1 MKLLYRELKKLL
13 IQTFQTTWVLLKI
26 MIPVSI
32 VIKLIQEFS
41 LLHYFG
47 DALSPIM
54 KIVGLPGETGIIWA
68 SGMLINIYGA
78 LLAYIALASDLALT
92 HAQIS
97 VLFTIILVAHTFPV
111 ELQIASKAGVKLSS
125 MFLIR
130 FGGAILIGILL
141 NIGYSYLGYLQEPAV
156 ISTFLTP
163 IDESNWMWALNEMKN
178 YIIIALIIFTLLL
191 ILKIFEKTGIINLIN
206 RLLEPVLGILGIRK
220 EVIPIALI
228 GLTLG
233 IAYGG
238 AIIIE
243 ESKNTKITGRDIFY
257 ALTLMGLC
265 HSMIE
270 DTLLMFSFG
279 GHVSGILFARIIF
292 ALIVTYLIVKITSK
306 MSQKNFD
313 SWFIKKSF
321 LKHREE
327 ESEEQNQ

>member
-1 MKLLYRELKKLL
+1 MKLLFQELKKLL
-13 IQTFQTTWVLLKI
+13 TQTYRTAWVLLKI

-32 VIKLIQEFS
+32 VIKLIQEFD

-47 DALSPIM
+47 DVLSPIM
-54 KIVGLPGETGIIWA
+54 QIVGLPGETGIIWA
-68 SGMLINIYGA
+68 SGMLINIYAA
-78 LLAYIALASDLALT
+78 LLAYIALAPDLALT

-111 ELQIASKAGVKLSS
+111 ELQIASKAGVKLRS
-125 MFLIR
+125 MFIIR
-130 FGGAILIGILL
+130 FGGAIVLGILL
-141 NIGYSYLGYLQEPAV
+141 NIGYSYFGYLQEPA
-156 ISTFLTP
+156 ILSTFLTP
-163 IDESNWMWALNEMKN
+163 VNDSIWMWALNELKN
-178 YIIIALIIFTLLL
+178 YFIIALIIFTLLL
-191 ILKIFEKTGIINLIN
+191 TLKIFEKLGIINLIS
-206 RLLEPVLGILGIRK
+206 RLLEPVLSVLGIRK

-257 ALTLMGLC
+257 TLTLMGLC

-292 ALIVTYLIVKITSK
+292 ALIVTFMIVKITSK
-306 MSQKNFD
+306 MSQKRFD
-313 SWFIKKSF
+313 AWFIKKSF
-321 LKHREE
+321 LKNREK
-327 ESEEQNQ
+327 ESKQENQ

>member
-1 MKLLYRELKKLL
+1 MKQILNDLKQLFYQTYR
-13 IQTFQTTWVLLKI
+13 TTWVLLKI

-32 VIKLIQEFS
+32 VIKLIQEFD

-54 KIVGLPGETGIIWA
+54 QVVGLPGETGIIWA

-78 LLAYIALASDLALT
+78 ILTFIALSPELGLT
-92 HAQIS
+92 YAQVS
-97 VLFTIILVAHTFPV
+97 VLFTMILVAHTFPV
-111 ELQIASKAGVKLSS
+111 ELQIATKAGVTLRS
-125 MFLIR
+125 MFIIR
-130 FGGAILIGILL
+130 FGGAVLLGFLL
-141 NIGYSYLGYLQEPAV
+141 NFGYTSFDYLQETA
-156 ISTFLTP
+156 ILNNFLTP
-163 IDESNWMWALNEMKN
+163 SNPSIGMWAWNELKN
-178 YIIIALIIFTLLL
+178 YGIIAIIIFSLLL
-191 ILKIFEKTGIINLIN
+191 CLKILDRVGLIKIISHGLQ
-206 RLLEPVLGILGIRK
+206 PVLGILGIRK

-233 IAYGG
+233 LSYGG

-243 ESKNTKITGRDIFY
+243 ESKSAKLNGRDVFY

-292 ALIVTYLIVKITSK
+292 ALIMTFLIVKITSK
-306 MSQKNFD
+306 LNPATFD
-313 SWFIKKSF
+313 RWFIKKNF
-321 LKHREE
+321 R
-327 ESEEQNQ
+327 N